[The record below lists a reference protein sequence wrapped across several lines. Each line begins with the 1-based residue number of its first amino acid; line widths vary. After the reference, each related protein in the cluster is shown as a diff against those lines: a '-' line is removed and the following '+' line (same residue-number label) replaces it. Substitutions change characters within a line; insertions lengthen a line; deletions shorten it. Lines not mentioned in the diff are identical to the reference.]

1 MIETYNWILDNSDN
15 IFTILTS
22 IIATASVIAA
32 LTPTPKDDSWLAKA
46 RAVVDFLAINVKNA
60 KPKQ

>member
-1 MIETYNWILDNSDN
+1 MTETFNWILDNAEG
-15 IFTILTS
+15 IFSILTS

-32 LTPTPKDDSWLAKA
+32 LTPSPKDDGFLAKA

-60 KPKQ
+60 KPKA

>member
-1 MIETYNWILDNSDN
+1 MIDAYNWILDNSDN
-15 IFTILTS
+15 IFMILTS

-32 LTPTPKDDSWLAKA
+32 LTPTPKDDSFLAKT

-60 KPKQ
+60 KSKR